1 MPPSSA
7 PSVRTDRLVLRRFT
21 PDDAELLVALHGDPE
36 VMRFIDTGRP
46 VPRSEVLERTLPDFL
61 KEPGH
66 DPGAPLAGPLAGLG
80 VWAAEVSA
88 TGEFIG
94 WFALRPTTP
103 GPADEAELGYRLCR
117 AAWGA
122 GYATE
127 GARTLIGRAF
137 AGSGGA
143 GGPGGAGAQGAQGAP
158 RACAPGLRRITATTM
173 TVNHGSRRVMEK
185 SGLRYVRTY
194 FEEWPDYIEGAEHG
208 DVEYAVTREEWTT
221 TPEEGTVPRKEGTA
235 TPEEGTA
242 AR

>member
-7 PSVRTDRLVLRRFT
+7 PCIRTDRLALRRFT

-36 VMRFIDTGRP
+36 VMHFIDTGRP

-61 KEPGH
+61 EEPGH
-66 DPGAPLAGPLAGLG
+66 RPGAPLAGPLAGPFAGLG

-94 WFALRPTTP
+94 WFALRPTTS

-127 GARTLIGRAF
+127 GARALIGRAF

-143 GGPGGAGAQGAQGAP
+143 GTSNAPGGP
-158 RACAPGLRRITATTM
+158 RTGGPGLRRITATTM
-173 TVNHGSRRVMEK
+173 TVNHRSRLVMEK
-185 SGLRYVRTY
+185 SGLRYVRTF

-208 DVEYAVTREEWTT
+208 DVEYAVTREEW
-221 TPEEGTVPRKEGTA
+221 A
-235 TPEEGTA
+235 A
-242 AR
+242 ARGEGAAAR

>member
-1 MPPSSA
+1 MPLSSA
-7 PSVRTDRLVLRRFT
+7 PGVRTDRLALRRFT

-36 VMRFIDTGRP
+36 VMHFIDTGRP
-46 VPRSEVLERTLPDFL
+46 VPRQEVLERTLPDFL
-61 KEPGH
+61 QEPGH
-66 DPGAPLAGPLAGLG
+66 APGAPFAGPFAGLG

-94 WFALRPTTP
+94 WFALRPTAS

-127 GARTLIGRAF
+127 GARALIGLAF
-137 AGSGGA
+137 AGPGGPDA
-143 GGPGGAGAQGAQGAP
+143 AGVSDAPGGPGGPSAS
-158 RACAPGLRRITATTM
+158 APGVRRIMATTM

-185 SGLRYVRTY
+185 SGLRYVRTF

-208 DVEYAVTREEWTT
+208 DVEYAVTREEWVTR
-221 TPEEGTVPRKEGTA
+221 G
-235 TPEEGTA
+235 EGTA